1 MRDLS
6 AELSE
11 LPVVHGQAPWPGREY
26 VKGWGVFGLPFDSGH
41 VLALRVFPESDF
53 SPYRT
58 VWHRDPGGRW
68 SIYVDGPRLDTAC
81 PRYYGPACDY
91 TGHAKIG
98 LTWTEP
104 ATLRVRM
111 DEPALEWTVTA
122 TSTPILGLLNM
133 VSSALP
139 LASWRP
145 RSLLRARELL
155 ARALGMGE
163 LQLSGTMPSGHHG
176 TLMPERMY
184 FTDDSRATLAG
195 ADLGRPARLRDNP
208 TIGEVTL
215 PARGVLAI
223 GQATWEILDPA
234 EYERTR
240 AQATAARR
248 SSASSDQ
255 AAE

>member
-1 MRDLS
+1 
-6 AELSE
+6 
-11 LPVVHGQAPWPGREY
+11 
-26 VKGWGVFGLPFDSGH
+26 
-41 VLALRVFPESDF
+41 
-53 SPYRT
+53 
-58 VWHRDPGGRW
+58 
-68 SIYVDGPRLDTAC
+68 
-81 PRYYGPACDY
+81 
-91 TGHAKIG
+91 
-98 LTWTEP
+98 
-104 ATLRVRM
+104 
-111 DEPALEWTVTA
+111 
-122 TSTPILGLLNM
+122 M
-133 VSSALP
+133 VSSVLP

-163 LQLSGTMPSGHHG
+163 LQLSGTLPSGHRG

-184 FTDDSRATLAG
+184 FTDDSRATLSG

-208 TIGEVTL
+208 TIGGVTL

-240 AQATAARR
+240 SQATAARR
-248 SSASSDQ
+248 SSAGSGQ